1 MAGSITKDTDKMAGW
16 GLGDV
21 IVMAL
26 ENEKEKQ
33 EHEREMEKLDK
44 ITAYN
49 RRAKNTATNNTNNSN
64 NSNNTNNSN
73 NSNNLLDNDLIKY
86 GGVAIVVLIAYKL
99 FM

>member
-44 ITAYN
+44 ITAYKQKV
-49 RRAKNTATNNTNNSN
+49 KNTAT
-64 NSNNTNNSN
+64 NNTNNSN

>member
-1 MAGSITKDTDKMAGW
+1 LAGSITKDTDKMAGW

-44 ITAYN
+44 ITAYKQKV
-49 RRAKNTATNNTNNSN
+49 KNTT
-64 NSNNTNNSN
+64 SNNTSSN

-86 GGVAIVVLIAYKL
+86 GGVAVVVLIAYKL

>member
-1 MAGSITKDTDKMAGW
+1 LAGSITKDTDKMVGW

-49 RRAKNTATNNTNNSN
+49 RRAKNTT
-64 NSNNTNNSN
+64 SNNTSSN

>member
-1 MAGSITKDTDKMAGW
+1 LAGSITKDTDKMAGW

-21 IVMAL
+21 IAMAL

-44 ITAYN
+44 ITAYKQKV
-49 RRAKNTATNNTNNSN
+49 KNTT
-64 NSNNTNNSN
+64 SNNTSSNKSN
-73 NSNNLLDNDLIKY
+73 NTSSNKSNNLLDNDLIKY
-86 GGVAIVVLIAYKL
+86 GGVAVVVLIAYKL

>member
-64 NSNNTNNSN
+64 NSNN
-73 NSNNLLDNDLIKY
+73 LLDNDLIKY